1 MHVGTARHRAAA
13 VADACTAA
21 SAAAPLPLQALPVG
35 GHAVI
40 EHLRQPAD
48 ADDREVLLRLIE
60 LGFLP
65 GEPVQVVAKSRG
77 GREPI
82 AVRVGGQSTF
92 ALRAREA
99 ALVGVRALERAP

>member
-1 MHVGTARHRAAA
+1 MPSGDAVDPGAALM
-13 VADACTAA
+13 
-21 SAAAPLPLQALPVG
+21 PLEALPVG
-35 GHAVI
+35 GQAVI

-48 ADDREVLLRLIE
+48 TDDREVLLRLIE

-65 GEPVQVVAKSRG
+65 GESVRIVAKARG

-99 ALVGVRALERAP
+99 ALVGVRPLEPAT

>member
-1 MHVGTARHRAAA
+1 MDAGFPDAGAVGM
-13 VADACTAA
+13 V
-21 SAAAPLPLQALPVG
+21 PLQTLPVG
-35 GHAVI
+35 AQGVI
-40 EHLRQPAD
+40 EHLHQPAD

-65 GEPVQVVAKSRG
+65 GEQVRVVARAG
-77 GREPI
+77 AGREPI

-99 ALVGVRALERAP
+99 ALVGVRRSEEAGA